1 MNSNP
6 FEAQDKLDLVKA
18 VLQCRADIVQR
29 ILNTDRPDAMFFR
42 GKLEG
47 YNQAI
52 ELLNASFEC
61 RKIEKE

>member
-6 FEAQDKLDLVKA
+6 FEAQHKIELVKA
-18 VLQCRADIVQR
+18 VLQCRADILERV
-29 ILNTDRPDAMFFR
+29 IKTDNPNAIFFR

-52 ELLNASFEC
+52 DLLGESVDSIRVEL
-61 RKIEKE
+61 

>member
-6 FEAQDKLDLVKA
+6 FEAQHKIELVKA
-18 VLQCRADIVQR
+18 VLQCRADILERV
-29 ILNTDRPDAMFFR
+29 LKTDNPNALFFR

-52 ELLNASFEC
+52 DLLTDSVEC
-61 RKIEKE
+61 IKVEME

>member
-6 FEAQDKLDLVKA
+6 FEAQHKIELVKA
-18 VLQCRADIVQR
+18 VLQCRADILERV
-29 ILNTDRPDAMFFR
+29 LKTDRPDAIFFR

-52 ELLNASFEC
+52 DLLGESVDSIRVEL
-61 RKIEKE
+61 